1 MTHVRV
7 NNTLGT
13 EGSLVSFAVRV
24 DLKMRVFLAIK
35 NPGSRR
41 GGPSFHGVISG
52 DELVVSCSSWPE
64 VCLLASRAKVQV
76 TVLAIVG
83 RLILLASLT
92 LQIIGIH
99 RFLLD

>member
-1 MTHVRV
+1 MEENLVHQSGNGVHES
-7 NNTLGT
+7 LGDID
-13 EGSLVSFAVRV
+13 EKV
-24 DLKMRVFLAIK
+24 DVMSSIGFD
-35 NPGSRR
+35 S
-41 GGPSFHGVISG
+41 